1 METGETMR
9 PVNGEEVIQ
18 VQGLYKSLGGQPV
31 HRGLD
36 LTVRRGELMSVIGTS
51 GSGKTTL
58 LLQIIGLLRPDRG
71 SIRVLGQ
78 TINHLQAWEA
88 RLLRR
93 RWGVLFQQAAL
104 FSAMNVYDNLAFPV
118 RELRK
123 EGLKV
128 DEDMLREGIALKLHM
143 VGLAPTDAWKY
154 PHELSGG
161 MAKRAALARALM
173 LEAELLFLDEPTSG
187 LDPGA
192 ASEFETLLD
201 ELHEELNLTALMIT
215 HDIYSVAALSDRI
228 AVLADGRL
236 VTVGTLEEVT
246 RFEHPFIADFFRPR
260 SGGGRLRAVVAG
272 EVH

>member
-1 METGETMR
+1 MNVVDAE
-9 PVNGEEVIQ
+9 PDAAVIK
-18 VQGLYKSLGGQPV
+18 VENLHSRLGGQAI
-31 HRGLD
+31 HRGVD
-36 LTVRRGELMSVIGTS
+36 LEVRRGELLTVIGAS

-58 LLQIIGLLRPDRG
+58 LQQIIGLQQPDQG

-78 TINHLQAWEA
+78 SLDDLEVWEA

-123 EGLKV
+123 EGIHV
-128 DEDMLREGIALKLHM
+128 DEDTLRDGVALKLHM
-143 VGLAPTDAWKY
+143 VGLAPEDAWKY
-154 PHELSGG
+154 PYELSGG

-187 LDPGA
+187 LDPGS
-192 ASEFETLLD
+192 ASEFDTLLA
-201 ELHEELNLTALMIT
+201 ELHKELHLTAMMIT

-228 AVLADGRL
+228 AVLADGKL
-236 VTVGTLEEVT
+236 ITVGTLEEVAH
-246 RFEHPFIADFFRPR
+246 FDHPFITDFFRERKGEDRLP
-260 SGGGRLRAVVAG
+260 SLAAGRAK
-272 EVH
+272 

>member
-1 METGETMR
+1 MHDPETNADAA
-9 PVNGEEVIQ
+9 VIEVRN
-18 VQGLYKSLGGQPV
+18 LHKRLGGRAI
-31 HRGLD
+31 HAGLD

-58 LLQIIGLLRPDRG
+58 LHQIIGLLPADTG

-78 TINHLQAWEA
+78 PIGGLDAGEA

-123 EGLKV
+123 EGLEA

-143 VGLAPTDAWKY
+143 VGLQPGDAWKY
-154 PHELSGG
+154 PFELSGG

-187 LDPGA
+187 LDPA
-192 ASEFETLLD
+192 SASEFDALLG
-201 ELHEELNLTALMIT
+201 ELHRELNLTALMIT
-215 HDIYSVAALSDRI
+215 HDIYSVAALSTRI
-228 AVLADGRL
+228 AVLADGKL
-236 VTVGTLEEVT
+236 VTVGNLEDVA
-246 RFEHPFIADFFRPR
+246 RVEHPFIASFFRVR
-260 SGGGRLRAVVAG
+260 HGAARLRALPAAG
-272 EVH
+272 LH